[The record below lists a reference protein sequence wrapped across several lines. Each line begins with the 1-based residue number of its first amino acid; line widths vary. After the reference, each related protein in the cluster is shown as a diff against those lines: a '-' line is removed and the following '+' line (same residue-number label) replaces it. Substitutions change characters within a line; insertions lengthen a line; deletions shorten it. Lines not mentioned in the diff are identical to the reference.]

1 MFRSTGRMVSYN
13 NVTTM
18 QRNFRV
24 LNKVTNQLG
33 LEQQVTELEDDPMSA
48 NIGVKLTNLMSK
60 INQYRRNL
68 NTYAIPTAK
77 NTDGALTSMVAQ
89 TKGLAALV
97 NGQANSA
104 TSTDETRSATSAQ
117 ISETLKSLM
126 SLGNYND
133 GTRYIFG
140 GSYTSSPPFT
150 TVNGRY
156 VQYNGNNDYLKIAA
170 DANTNIPINS
180 TGQDVFG
187 NLTTTIPSRD
197 LNPGVNLTTDYA
209 TRLSD
214 LNNGQGVPKGKI
226 MVYYSA
232 YPDGL
237 EVDLSKCETLEDV
250 KDAIENTT
258 LEASRALD
266 PNKHS
271 WIDNGTLDYKDLQ
284 DRYVKVTVN
293 PEGNGISL
301 QEIDR
306 GEPLPEPTAQERKN
320 GLAYS
325 GQPGYQAGQYGV
337 AQGQNGGSTTVY
349 DKENLIYGTAT
360 TYAPLRVDDYAQNK
374 VAEGLGIRGTAN
386 SYDPTRPDSILDGYL
401 HGRDLDPRLSDRTL
415 LADLEGYNDA
425 TYTFTNG
432 AKPKTILVEEAP
444 TDSNSVF
451 NAWNLSGV
459 AIGQNTGRNGE
470 LYAKAVNVGTA
481 EEPEIRVELYTS
493 PVDSARPSELVATG
507 TYTKSAAGGT
517 VILEEANS
525 SGLSGSVGIVLP
537 GSVGEAKVNLKVS
550 FPDTNQASVHVP
562 AFEEEAGAKGQSKD
576 VLNIASGW
584 NIRGL
589 DKPPASGFDVNHPAT
604 TDLDG
609 NVSVNFRRDGDYFI
623 VELSRP
629 AYGDQPAAKIA
640 EGRMYIGDKMNG
652 DQLAATASGRIEF
665 IGEPGF
671 EGVGGSVYIELPS
684 GTTFGDATVGTGADN
699 PTTVT
704 YPLQEDFAYQG
715 EFTPGGAMALT
726 DDLTMSQPA
735 QAFKPTVDTVFK
747 KGQVF
752 ENDVWLPSGGRIP
765 AGTPL
770 AQDTTIPAGTTLVAS
785 TIVAGT
791 VLPAGTTLS
800 INDTFPAGTVIPRG
814 SYLDGSGA
822 SFPADGM
829 TMYQTRTNPYTG
841 AVERIPSEAEQAV
854 ASGFNVRATFAT
866 VEDFNRAVQEKG
878 IYVRSEVSADGRGLE
893 FSSTLAGA
901 WLTVAEDSDCYEQM
915 GDTNNQLS
923 NLNLNGLVK
932 GANTDNKGNVYTE
945 VIYYPP
951 DPNHPDRPVTVTGDD
966 GTIYELEP
974 GYYVRVYSDAEQMK
988 HDYENRDNTTLVAE
1002 GFVPAGKW
1010 NSDYTEKEAIELYQ
1024 EYETYLADW
1033 QPDPTLP
1040 GGGEPQSWQE
1050 YYREHGTQPFV
1061 TQQAADGTGLHTLGY
1076 MNGLV
1081 LEERNDSGVWGTV
1094 DLDYHGENPA
1104 DLVPDITKTVNP
1116 DGTVDYTAEYSTED
1130 NGNIAIYPGGFR
1142 SVGTTHTTLQEIEIM
1157 DPTPGI
1163 NVDYSGA
1170 AHGVITRTGPNT
1182 GDVAVTL
1189 YRDAS
1194 HSVVTAKSDPTEEVV
1209 NGKVVLYEVDQYGNI
1224 PTNPADRKIAAVIT
1238 VAENNLPEG
1247 GSNDFTIET
1256 GGIRNGGQ
1264 EREDNIFA
1272 TLNDIID
1279 ALARGDSEALPGL
1292 AEKIDRDHAR
1302 IAAAQSENGARQSQM
1317 ELLAS
1322 RHSDDLD
1329 RHIAT
1334 RTSRVLMDD
1343 QAMTVLITHWQAS
1356 MQAFQAAMQ
1365 VGSQVMQMSIL
1376 QYL

>member
-13 NVTTM
+13 NVATM

-33 LEQQVTELEDDPMSA
+33 LEQQVTELEDDPISA
-48 NIGVKLTNLMSK
+48 NIGVKLTNIMAK
-60 INQYRRNL
+60 INQYHRNL
-68 NTYAIPTAK
+68 STYAIPTAK
-77 NTDGALTSMVAQ
+77 NTDGALASMVAQ

-97 NGQANSA
+97 NGQANA
-104 TSTDETRSATSAQ
+104 TATDATRSAVSSQ
-117 ISETLKSLM
+117 ISNTMQSIM
-126 SLGNYND
+126 SLANYND

-140 GSYTSSPPFT
+140 GSYTSSSPFT

-156 VQYNGNNDYLKIAA
+156 VQYNGNNDALKVAA
-170 DANTNIPINS
+170 DANTNIQINS
-180 TGQDVFG
+180 TGKDVFG

-197 LNPGVNLTTDYA
+197 LNPGVNLTTDHA
-209 TRLSD
+209 TKLSD

-237 EVDLSKCETLEDV
+237 EVDLTDCDTLEDV
-250 KDAIENTT
+250 KDTIERTT

-266 PNKHS
+266 PNKHA

-284 DRYVKVTVN
+284 DRFVQVTVN

-301 QEIDR
+301 QEIDQ

-320 GLAYS
+320 GLDYS
-325 GQPGYQAGQYGV
+325 GQFGYATGLYGV
-337 AQGQNGGSTTVY
+337 AQNQNGGSTTVF
-349 DKENLIYGTAT
+349 DKDNLIYGTST
-360 TYAPLRVDDYAQNK
+360 SYAPLRVDDYAQNK
-374 VAEGLGIRGTAN
+374 VAAGLGIRGTAN
-386 SYDPTRPDSILDGYL
+386 NYDRTRPDKIMDGYL
-401 HGRDLDPRLSDRTL
+401 HGEDLDPRLSGSTL

-425 TYTFTNG
+425 VYTFTNG
-432 AKPKTILVEEAP
+432 AKPKTIRVEE
-444 TDSNSVF
+444 TSSDTNSVF

-459 AIGQNTGRNGE
+459 AIGKNTGKNGE

-481 EEPEIRVELYTS
+481 EEPEIRVEIYSS
-493 PVDSARPSELVATG
+493 PVDTARPSELVATG
-507 TYTKSAAGGT
+507 IYTKSAAGGT

-525 SGLSGSVGIVLP
+525 SGLPGSVGIVLP

-584 NIRGL
+584 NIKGL
-589 DKPPASGFDVNHPAT
+589 DKPPASGFDINHPAT

-652 DQLAATASGRIEF
+652 DSLDETASGRIEF
-665 IGEPGF
+665 VGEPGF
-671 EGVGGSVYIELPS
+671 EGVGGSVYIELPQ
-684 GTTFGDATVGTGADN
+684 GTTFGDSTIGTGKDN

-715 EFTPGGAMALT
+715 EFTPGGAMTLT
-726 DDLTMSQPA
+726 DDLTMTQPS

-770 AQDTTIPAGTTLVAS
+770 AQDTVIPAGTTLIAS
-785 TIVAGT
+785 SIKAGT

-822 SFPADGM
+822 GFPADGM
-829 TMYQTRTNPYTG
+829 SMYQTRTNPYTG
-841 AVERIPSEAEQAV
+841 AEERIPSEGEQAAV
-854 ASGFNVRATFAT
+854 SGFDVRATFAT
-866 VEDFNRAVQEKG
+866 IEDFNRAVQEQG
-878 IYVRSEVSADGRGLE
+878 IYVKSAISEDGRGLE
-893 FSSTLAGA
+893 FTSTLAGA
-901 WLTVAEDSDCYEQM
+901 WLTVSEDSDCYEQM
-915 GDTNNQLS
+915 GDVNNQLS

-932 GANTDNKGNVYTE
+932 GTNSDGKGNVYTE

-951 DPNHPDRPVTVTGDD
+951 DPNHPDRPVTITGDD
-966 GTIYELEP
+966 GKVYELEP

-988 HDYENRDNTTLVAE
+988 HSYENRDNTTMVAE
-1002 GFVPAGKW
+1002 GFIPAGKW
-1010 NSDYTEKEAIELYQ
+1010 NSDYTEKAAIELYQ
-1024 EYETYLADW
+1024 DYEAYLETVPEG
-1033 QPDPTLP
+1033 Q
-1040 GGGEPQSWQE
+1040 EPQSWQD
-1050 YYREHGTQPFV
+1050 YYRENGTQPFV
-1061 TQQAADGTGLHTLGY
+1061 TTQDANGTGLHTLGY

-1094 DLDYHGENPA
+1094 DVDYHHGQSPA
-1104 DLVPDITKTVNP
+1104 ELVPDITKTVNP
-1116 DGTVDYTAEYSTED
+1116 NSTVDYSTNYSTAD
-1130 NGNIAIYPGGFR
+1130 NSNISVYPGGFR

-1157 DPTPGI
+1157 DPTPGV
-1163 NVDYSGA
+1163 NTDYSGT
-1170 AHGVITRTGPNT
+1170 AHGVITRTGPDM

-1194 HSVVTAKSDPTEEVV
+1194 HSIVTAKSDPNEEVV

-1247 GSNDFTIET
+1247 GSNDFEIQT

-1264 EREDNIFA
+1264 DREDNIFA
-1272 TLNDIID
+1272 TMNDILD
-1279 ALARGDSEALPGL
+1279 ALARGDSEALPAL
-1292 AEKIDRDHAR
+1292 AEKIDADHAR
-1302 IAAAQSENGARQSQM
+1302 IAAAQADNGARQDRM
-1317 ELLAS
+1317 ELLAE
-1322 RHSDDLD
+1322 RHADDLD
-1329 RHIAT
+1329 HHVAT

-1343 QAMTVLITHWQAS
+1343 KAMTLLITHWQAS